1 MEHQANHLLSRT
13 CLTVAF
19 AAVALAP
26 LGRAQ
31 AQKTPESELYAVIA
45 VEEQQGDLARAEA
58 LYRLALS
65 DGKLSPAARQLARQ
79 RLERLLQRLGRDTT
93 TLRQENESVVSA
105 VLDPKA
111 RQEAAAKTRALI
123 DARTGLRQGDG
134 LRVEGEQVAAG
145 DPYEDLATALQDPAR
160 LAELRHK
167 AGELLDLRADKRLED
182 VELLGLEWLG
192 EPVVPEI
199 LARLPNRQGAFAQ
212 QLVQL
217 LWRIGGE
224 QAAEYLRKLANEPAT
239 PTWIVDQA
247 WTLRRP
253 EMMAVAE
260 AFLAHPNFQVVTTLL
275 TSGPTVQEA
284 LLGRVSVDALLSMA
298 ERGDAERRAFMIP
311 RLASRIMTPADATRA
326 VALLKQ
332 ALAATDPTL
341 GALAQQQLGQ
351 PFLLQCVAGLELFAA
366 QQAALQGGGSQPVE
380 WPLDAYGTEQLG
392 TNRDEE
398 QLLPGVAARLWP
410 VMLSC
415 AQRHPRGSVRADWA
429 CEWLTLLAIQGKV
442 GQAGDLLPLASAG
455 HAVWRAIAAR
465 MQRDDIAPTLE
476 TIRNL
481 PEADRRIPT
490 DVLRKLVA
498 LGVPEDAMIHVLALA
513 PAPKDTAEGF
523 RRNHQSVALWM
534 DLLASTDHPAAWTIL
549 LATREFC
556 EQQELSFQAPVL
568 GMVRMAQRHPSEERR
583 AVLRRIA
590 EDLRA
595 SGRSPTY
602 VFLPLLMLGDEAT
615 LALLDGRESAE
626 PHPLAP
632 AEDQTRHTPLGYL
645 FSASAKPPAH
655 AFSTAQLTV
664 LLERLGNDH
673 AGFGLSQLTPHLAD
687 DIRDEHVRLLAAQVL
702 RSYSMNNNKMSTW
715 CDVALE
721 RARSQNGQN
730 GWAEWLESALE
741 VPAQRY
747 HLLDAM
753 TKEELLARLPA
764 LRRWA
769 AGGNHAGSALDALLR
784 AGEPVDVAAAIG
796 SEDPTVRRWAFQRV
810 VQGKAEVPP
819 AAMVPFL
826 DKQSSNWT
834 RLEAAKYFGQ
844 NLATEAVPG
853 LIALLRDEA
862 PTVREAAEQALTRI
876 RFYHEQQSHW
886 DRVLRG
892 LDASPA
898 SAMEKLLLQARP
910 DAPKAQRL
918 LAIASLGSLGKAEAL
933 PFLIDWSNETDAEIA
948 AAAKAAITRIH
959 LEPRR

>member
-1 MEHQANHLLSRT
+1 MEHHTNHLLSRT
-13 CLTVAF
+13 CLAVAF

-31 AQKTPESELYAVIA
+31 TQKTPESELYAVIA

-65 DGKLSPAARQLARQ
+65 DGKLSTAARQLARQ

-167 AGELLDLRADKRLED
+167 AGELLDLRSDQRLED
-182 VELLGLEWLG
+182 VELRGLEWLG

-199 LARLPNRQGAFAQ
+199 LARLPNRQGVFAQ

-224 QAAEYLRKLANEPAT
+224 QAAEYLRKLANDPAT

-253 EMMAVAE
+253 EMTAVAE

-284 LLGRVSVDALLSMA
+284 LWGRVSVDALLSMA

-351 PFLLQCVAGLELFAA
+351 PFLHQCVAGIELVAA
-366 QQAALQGGGSQPVE
+366 QPDLHLSARPQSAL
-380 WPLDAYGTEQLG
+380 WPLDAYDAEGQL
-392 TNRDEE
+392 RPD
-398 QLLPGVAARLWP
+398 VAARLWP
-410 VMLSC
+410 QLLAC
-415 AQRHPRGSVRADWA
+415 AQRHPPQSLPAEWA
-429 CEWLTLLAIQGKV
+429 CRWLTLLAGEAGIGKV
-442 GQAGDLLPLASAG
+442 AELLPLIRSG
-455 HAVWRAIAAR
+455 HSLWGAVAAR
-465 MQRDDIAPTLE
+465 LQRDDIAPMLE

-481 PEADRRIPT
+481 PEADRGMPA
-490 DVLRKLVA
+490 DVLRKLVTT
-498 LGVPEDAMIHVLALA
+498 GIPPEATIHVLALA
-513 PAPKDTAEGF
+513 PSPKQTVVWFQGS
-523 RRNHQSVALWM
+523 NQSRATYWM
-534 DLLASTDHPAAWTIL
+534 LLLASTGHPAAWSIL
-549 LATREFC
+549 LATHEFC
-556 EQQELSFQAPVL
+556 EDHKIPFGAPVIAL
-568 GMVRMAQRHPSEERR
+568 LRMAPTQSSAEQRET
-583 AVLRRIA
+583 LRKLVNRPGHARTPI
-590 EDLRA
+590 LL
-595 SGRSPTY
+595 T
-602 VFLPLLMLGDEAT
+602 LLMLGDQPT

-632 AEDQTRHTPLGYL
+632 AEDQSKHTPLGYL

-702 RSYSMNNNKMSTW
+702 RSYSMNSSKTLTW

-753 TKEELLARLPA
+753 TKEELQTRLPA

-769 AGGNHAGSALDALLR
+769 AGGNHAGAALDALLR

-834 RLEAAKYFGQ
+834 RLEAAKYFGK

-876 RFYHEQQSHW
+876 RFYHEQQYHW

-918 LAIASLGSLGKAEAL
+918 LAIPSLGSLGKAEAL

-948 AAAKAAITRIH
+948 TAAKAAITRIH

>member
-13 CLTVAF
+13 CLAVAF

-31 AQKTPESELYAVIA
+31 TQKTPESELYAVIA

-105 VLDPKA
+105 VLDPKT

-145 DPYEDLATALQDPAR
+145 EPYEDLATALQDPAR
-160 LAELRHK
+160 LAELRRK

-260 AFLAHPNFQVVTTLL
+260 AFLAHPNFQVVTRLL

-351 PFLLQCVAGLELFAA
+351 PFLHQCVAGIELVAA
-366 QQAALQGGGSQPVE
+366 QPDLHLSARPQGAR
-380 WPLDAYGTEQLG
+380 WPLDAYDAEGQL
-392 TNRDEE
+392 RPD
-398 QLLPGVAARLWP
+398 VAARLWP
-410 VMLSC
+410 QLLAC
-415 AQRHPRGSVRADWA
+415 AQRQPPQSLPAEWA
-429 CEWLTLLAIQGKV
+429 CRWLALLANEAGIGKV
-442 GQAGDLLPLASAG
+442 ADLLPLIRSG
-455 HAVWRAIAAR
+455 NHLWDAVAAR
-465 MQRDDIAPTLE
+465 LQRDDIAPMLE

-513 PAPKDTAEGF
+513 PAPKDTADGF
-523 RRNHQSVALWM
+523 RRSHQSAALWM

-632 AEDQTRHTPLGYL
+632 AEAQTRHTPLGYL

-655 AFSTAQLTV
+655 AFSTAQLTA

-673 AGFGLSQLTPHLAD
+673 AGFGLSQLSPHLAD

-702 RSYSMNNNKMSTW
+702 RSYSMNSSKTLTW

-753 TKEELLARLPA
+753 TKEELQARLPA

-948 AAAKAAITRIH
+948 TAAKAAITRIH

>member
-13 CLTVAF
+13 CLAVAF

-31 AQKTPESELYAVIA
+31 TQKTPESELYAVIA

-65 DGKLSPAARQLARQ
+65 DGKLSTAARQLARQ

-111 RQEAAAKTRALI
+111 RQEAAAKTRALL

-145 DPYEDLATALQDPAR
+145 EPYEDLATALQDPAR
-160 LAELRHK
+160 LAELRRK
-167 AGELLDLRADKRLED
+167 AGELLDLRADKRLQD
-182 VELLGLEWLG
+182 VELRGLEWLG

-199 LARLPNRQGAFAQ
+199 LARLPNRQGVFAQ

-284 LLGRVSVDALLSMA
+284 LWGRVSVDALLSMA
-298 ERGDAERRAFMIP
+298 ERGDAERRAFVIT
-311 RLASRIMTPADATRA
+311 RFASRIMTPADATRA

-351 PFLLQCVAGLELFAA
+351 PFLHQCVAGIELVAA
-366 QQAALQGGGSQPVE
+366 QPDLHLSARPQGAR
-380 WPLDAYGTEQLG
+380 WPLDAYDAEGQL
-392 TNRDEE
+392 RPD
-398 QLLPGVAARLWP
+398 VAARLWP
-410 VMLSC
+410 QLLAC
-415 AQRHPRGSVRADWA
+415 AQRQPPQSLPAEWA
-429 CEWLTLLAIQGKV
+429 CRWLALLANEAGIGKV
-442 GQAGDLLPLASAG
+442 ADLLPLIRSG
-455 HAVWRAIAAR
+455 NHLWDAVAAR
-465 MQRDDIAPTLE
+465 LQRDDIAPTLE

-948 AAAKAAITRIH
+948 TAAKAAITRIH